1 VRYAL
6 DRTDSHGNGHRDN
19 RGKHEPGIKKPPEQ
33 RQAVRDHIR
42 SFPAYE
48 SHYAKARSAK
58 KYLEATLNVRKM
70 YELYVLQCAVKQV
83 TPVLESYYRDVFN
96 NDFNLSFHRPKK
108 DLCCFCQKYDN
119 STDEE
124 RKILQQDY
132 NDHHK
137 RKVDARNA
145 KERYKAEAA
154 TDKSMVVAT
163 FDLQAVLPSPKHN
176 ASAVY
181 YKRKLSTYNLTI
193 YCLADHACSF
203 YVA

>member
-1 VRYAL
+1 MRNEKYYNKITMTIL
-6 DRTDSHGNGHRDN
+6 
-19 RGKHEPGIKKPPEQ
+19 RG
-33 RQAVRDHIR
+33 
-42 SFPAYE
+42 
-48 SHYAKARSAK
+48 
-58 KYLEATLNVRKM
+58 
-70 YELYVLQCAVKQV
+70 
-83 TPVLESYYRDVFN
+83 
-96 NDFNLSFHRPKK
+96 
-108 DLCCFCQKYDN
+108 
-119 STDEE
+119 
-124 RKILQQDY
+124 
-132 NDHHK
+132 
-137 RKVDARNA
+137 KVDARNA